1 MRLIS
6 NVRSGEPGNPGRK
19 KKKKNWD
26 FTPLLIA
33 LKYISSLVFSQLCA
47 AGDGCK
53 NLRHI
58 FIYRPILLEKNK
70 T

>member
-6 NVRSGEPGNPGRK
+6 SSQRGARKPWQK
-19 KKKKNWD
+19 KKQKYRD

-33 LKYISSLVFSQLCA
+33 LKYISSQVLSQLCA

>member
-1 MRLIS
+1 MRLIGS
-6 NVRSGEPGNPGRK
+6 VRSGAPGNPNRK
-19 KKKKNWD
+19 KKKKNSD

-33 LKYISSLVFSQLCA
+33 LKYFSSLVFSQLCA

-58 FIYRPILLEKNK
+58 FIYKPI
-70 T
+70 